1 VTIKTEYV
9 GIEPHGGELV
19 DRRAPKDEREERKQ
33 QAAELA
39 QVTLGPRAI
48 SDLEMIST
56 GVFSPLTG
64 FMGEEDYKGV
74 VENMHLANGLVWSLP
89 ITLSISEEESGSIN
103 EGDEVALV
111 DGDGRIVAT
120 MTVEDS
126 YTYDKQHE
134 AEKVY
139 RTTEEEHPG
148 VAALYRQGDVLI
160 GGPVTLLEDEPNHR
174 PFPGYYYEPA
184 ELRAAFA
191 EKGWKKV
198 VGFQTRNP
206 VHRAHEYIQKSALET
221 VDGLLLNP
229 LVGETKSDDISA
241 AVRMKSY
248 ETILDRYY
256 PQDRTTLAVFPAA
269 MRYAGPREAVF
280 HALCRKNY
288 GCTHFIVGRDHA
300 GVGSYYGTYDAQH
313 IFEEFEPDELGIT
326 PLMFEHSFFC
336 LNCEGMATTKTC
348 PHGKDGHVFLSG
360 TKVREMLANGEY
372 PPPEFSRPEV
382 VKVLIDGLRDE
393 ERTIKQPRVYEDK

>member
-1 VTIKTEYV
+1 VTIEEAEALSK
-9 GIEPHGGELV
+9 GE
-19 DRRAPKDEREERKQ
+19 D
-33 QAAELA
+33 
-39 QVTLGPRAI
+39 
-48 SDLEMIST
+48 
-56 GVFSPLTG
+56 
-64 FMGEEDYKGV
+64 
-74 VENMHLANGLVWSLP
+74 
-89 ITLSISEEESGSIN
+89 
-103 EGDEVALV
+103 VALT
-111 DGDGRIVAT
+111 DPDGRIVAT
-120 MTVEDS
+120 MTVEDIFS
-126 YTYDKQHE
+126 YDKEHE
-134 AEKVY
+134 ASQVY
-139 RTTEEEHPG
+139 RTTDSEHPG
-148 VAALYRQGDVLI
+148 VAFVYNQGDMLI
-160 GGPVTLLEDEPNHR
+160 GGEVTLLEDQPNPR

-191 EKGWKKV
+191 EKGWKRV

-248 ETILDRYY
+248 ETILDNYY
-256 PQDRTTLAVFPAA
+256 PKNRTVLAVFPAA
-269 MRYAGPREAVF
+269 MRYAGPREAIF

-313 IFEEFEPDELGIT
+313 IFDEFTAEELEIT

-336 LNCEGMATTKTC
+336 KACEGMGTTKTC
-348 PHGKDGHVFLSG
+348 PHDKENHVFLSG
-360 TKVREMLANGEY
+360 TKVREMLGNGEY

-382 VKVLIDGLRDE
+382 VEVLINGLTDE
-393 ERTIKQPRVYEDK
+393 EKTIKQPRNYAG

>member
-1 VTIKTEYV
+1 MTMSTEYV

-19 DRRAPKDEREERKQ
+19 DRRPPKDELEERKQ
-33 QAAELA
+33 QAAELK
-39 QVTLGPRAI
+39 QVVVGARAL

-64 FMGEEDYKGV
+64 FMVQEDYKGV
-74 VENMHLANGLVWSLP
+74 VENMRLASGLIWSLP
-89 ITLSISEEESGSIN
+89 ITLAISQDEADSIDQGE
-103 EGDEVALV
+103 EVALV

-134 AEKVY
+134 AQQVY
-139 RTTEEEHPG
+139 RTTEGEHPG
-148 VAALYRQGDVLI
+148 VAALYRQEDVLI
-160 GGPVTLLEDEPNHR
+160 GGPVTLLEEEPNHR

-184 ELRAAFA
+184 ELRATFA

-206 VHRAHEYIQKSALET
+206 VHRAHEYIQKTALEM

-256 PQDRTTLAVFPAA
+256 PQERTTLAVFPAA

-280 HALCRKNY
+280 HAICRKNY

-300 GVGSYYGTYDAQH
+300 GVGSYYGTYDAQY
-313 IFEEFEPDELGIT
+313 IFEDFEPDELGIM

-382 VKVLIDGLRDE
+382 VKVLIDGLRE
-393 ERTIKQPRVYEDK
+393 EEHTIKQPRVYEEK

>member
-1 VTIKTEYV
+1 MSKEYV

-19 DRRAPKDEREERKQ
+19 DRRAPKDELEDRKQ
-33 QAAELA
+33 QAAELK
-39 QVTLGPRAI
+39 QVAVGARAL

-64 FMGEEDYKGV
+64 FMVQEDYDSV
-74 VENMHLANGLVWSLP
+74 VENMRLSSGLIWSLP
-89 ITLSISEEESGSIN
+89 ITLSVSQDEADSIS

-120 MTVEDS
+120 MTIEDL

-134 AEKVY
+134 AQQVY
-139 RTTEEEHPG
+139 LTTEEEHPG
-148 VAALYRQGDVLI
+148 VAALYRQEDVLI
-160 GGPVTLLEDEPNHR
+160 GGPVTLLEEEPNYR

-184 ELRAAFA
+184 ELRSAFA

-280 HALCRKNY
+280 HAICRKNY

-348 PHGKDGHVFLSG
+348 PHGKEGHVFLSG

-393 ERTIKQPRVYEDK
+393 ERTIQQPRVYEEK